1 MARKM
6 YVISKYNSM
15 EKEMTVNNSL
25 YKSVLDKAAAIE
37 RDVIE
42 LAYAINIDELYQIK
56 TRLISNVN
64 SFEESVNLAISS
76 KNRLDRIRSFV
87 LITGKLLETRD
98 YLQLLLKLRVND
110 TTNLLYRID
119 EFTDFLMVN
128 SGSLS

>member
-1 MARKM
+1 
-6 YVISKYNSM
+6 
-15 EKEMTVNNSL
+15 MTVNNSL

-64 SFEESVNLAISS
+64 SLEESVNLAISS

>member
-64 SFEESVNLAISS
+64 SLEESVNLAISS